1 VSANDSFSPDVVVF
15 QPRGELPH
23 LDNFYYTV
31 LRFIASEQVKRG
43 ISTLEVLGALVL
55 DNFYYTVLRFIVS
68 EQVKRGI
75 STLEVLGA
83 LANMQHDIMIKSEN
97 GELMLTRVDLMPLWT
112 A

>member
-1 VSANDSFSPDVVVF
+1 
-15 QPRGELPH
+15 

-43 ISTLEVLGALVL
+43 ISTLEVLGALVNMQHDVVVFQPRGELPHL

-97 GELMLTRVDLMPLWT
+97 GEW
-112 A
+112 

>member
-43 ISTLEVLGALVL
+43 ISTLEVLGALVNMQHDVVVFQPRGELPHL
-55 DNFYYTVLRFIVS
+55 DNFYYTVC
-68 EQVKRGI
+68 
-75 STLEVLGA
+75 A
-83 LANMQHDIMIKSEN
+83 L
-97 GELMLTRVDLMPLWT
+97 
-112 A
+112 

>member
-1 VSANDSFSPDVVVF
+1 MSANDSFSPDVVVF

-23 LDNFYYTV
+23 
-31 LRFIASEQVKRG
+31 
-43 ISTLEVLGALVL
+43 L

-97 GELMLTRVDLMPLWT
+97 GEW
-112 A
+112 